1 MSVLDKMEK
10 AMEKKEEMVVDNTP
24 EEEKKSTRS
33 YTRRV
38 QPKPVKLVIPDH
50 IKTLFSNL
58 DKSINSVWGM
68 QSSGKIKWD
77 AKFSMWVV
85 FKEYFEELMSN
96 E

>member
-1 MSVLDKMEK
+1 MSLLDKMEK
-10 AMEKKEEMVVDNTP
+10 AMENKEEMISDDDAP
-24 EEEKKSTRS
+24 EQKKTKRT

-38 QPKPVKLVIPDH
+38 QSKPVELVVPEH

-68 QSSGKIKWD
+68 QSNGKIKWD

-85 FKEYFEELMSN
+85 FKEYFEELMNN

>member
-1 MSVLDKMEK
+1 MSLLDKMEK
-10 AMEKKEEMVVDNTP
+10 AMEKKEEIISDDAQ
-24 EEEKKSTRS
+24 EEKKNRRT

-38 QPKPVKLVIPDH
+38 QSKTTKLVVPEH

-68 QSSGKIKWD
+68 QSNGKIKWD

-85 FKEYFEELMSN
+85 FKEYFEELMNN